1 MAVYQE
7 KNKKKWTKDG
17 RSWFFRVYYVDL
29 TGKNTQYWSGKY
41 LTKKEAQEGERQFL
55 SSVKDKADN
64 TNMRFKDLYS
74 AFYEHQKEIVKETTF
89 RTYLDRVPFLE
100 YLDNIKLVDF
110 NINHYNMWKKKIN
123 EKDIATSYKN
133 DILKFLKAILN
144 FGTKWYNFNFTATY
158 NKMEKFTN
166 PDEIEK
172 EMDYYEYDEFKTFIS
187 YETDLKYICLFET
200 LYYCGLRNGEMRGIT
215 WEDIDFTK
223 KTIRINKQ
231 IPTRYTSKNWKFTS
245 PKTKSSIRTLP
256 LCNILLEH
264 LKMLY
269 NEVSQYE
276 NFEPTWFVFGQAKVP
291 IVADNPNDRQ
301 KVICKKAKIKK
312 IRIHDFRHSCA
323 SLLINSGA
331 NVTIVAKY
339 LGHTKVE
346 ETLNT
351 YSHMFESALTSVVD
365 VINNID
371 KMQTSHSNEVITTI
385 SDLCSSGV
393 SINDILNL
401 LKQLAPTK

>member
-17 RSWFFRVYYVDL
+17 RSWYFRVPYIDL
-29 TGKNTQYWSGKY
+29 TGKRKQHWSCFY

-55 SSVKDKADN
+55 ASVKDKADN

-74 AFYEHQKEIVKETTF
+74 AFYEHQREIVKDTTYQ
-89 RTYLDRVPFLE
+89 TYLDRVPFLE

-123 EKDIATSYKN
+123 SKPIATSYKN

-144 FGTKWYNFNFTATY
+144 FGTKWYNFNFTSVY
-158 NKMEKFTN
+158 NKMDNFTN
-166 PDEIEK
+166 PNEVSK
-172 EMDYYEYDEFKTFIS
+172 EMDFYTYDEFKTFIS
-187 YETDLKYICLFET
+187 YETDLKYTCLYET
-200 LYYCGLRNGEMRGIT
+200 LYYCGLRNGEMRGLT
-215 WEDIDFTK
+215 WEYVDFDK
-223 KTIRINKQ
+223 KEIYIKRQ
-231 IPTRYTSKNWKFTS
+231 IPTRYSSKNWKFTS
-245 PKTKSSIRTLP
+245 PKTKKSERRIP
-256 LCNILLEH
+256 LCNVLYEH
-264 LKMLY
+264 LKALY
-269 NEVSQYE
+269 NEVSQYK
-276 NFEPTWFVFGQAKVP
+276 NFNKNWFVFGDAEVP
-291 IVADNPNDRQ
+291 IVADNPSYRQ
-301 KVICKKAKIKK
+301 EAICKRIGLKK

-371 KMQTSHSNEVITTI
+371 KKQTTSSNEVIDTI
-385 SDLCSSGV
+385 TNLCKNGV

-401 LKQLAPTK
+401 LKGLQTA

>member
-17 RSWFFRVYYVDL
+17 RSWYFRVPYIDL
-29 TGKNTQYWSGKY
+29 TGKRKQHWSCFY

-55 SSVKDKADN
+55 ASVKDKADN

-89 RTYLDRVPFLE
+89 QTYLDRVPFLE

-123 EKDIATSYKN
+123 SKDIATSYKN

-144 FGTKWYNFNFTATY
+144 FGTKWYNFNFTSVY
-158 NKMEKFTN
+158 NKMDNFTN
-166 PDEIEK
+166 RNEVSK
-172 EMDYYEYDEFKTFIS
+172 EMDFYTYDEFKKFIS
-187 YETDLKYICLFET
+187 YETDLKYICLYET
-200 LYYCGLRNGEMRGIT
+200 LYYCGLRNGEMRGLT
-215 WEDIDFTK
+215 WEYVDFDK
-223 KTIRINKQ
+223 KEIYIKRQ
-231 IPTRYTSKNWKFTS
+231 IPTRYSSKNWKFTS
-245 PKTKSSIRTLP
+245 PKTKKSERRIP
-256 LCNILLEH
+256 LCNVLYEH
-264 LKMLY
+264 LKKLY
-269 NEVSQYE
+269 DEVSQYK
-276 NFEPTWFVFGQAKVP
+276 NFNKNWFVFGDAEVP
-291 IVADNPNDRQ
+291 IVADNPSYRQ
-301 KVICKKAKIKK
+301 EAICKRAGLKK

-371 KMQTSHSNEVITTI
+371 NKQTSSSNEVIDTI
-385 SDLCSSGV
+385 TNLCNRGV
-393 SINDILNL
+393 SVNDILNL
-401 LKQLAPTK
+401 LKGLQTA